1 MRIRIV
7 LALLLILAGTAALV
21 FAAGSDS
28 METRLGLLMTVVGAW
43 FLLMAGRFSR
53 RRLPQS
59 LRLYLSHANEGPS
72 GQSPVGLLLAG
83 LLITVGAIGLM
94 ARVGLRTSAELAL
107 ELLLLIVG
115 TSLFVNERRGHN

>member
-7 LALLLILAGTAALV
+7 LALLLILAGVAALV

-28 METRLGLLMTVVGAW
+28 TETRLGLLMTVVGAW
-43 FLLMAGRFSR
+43 FLLPGRFSR
-53 RRLPQS
+53 GRLLESP
-59 LRLYLSHANEGPS
+59 RLDLSSTKEGPS

-83 LLITVGAIGLM
+83 LLIAAGAIGLM
-94 ARVGLRTSAELAL
+94 ARVGLRTSAELGL

-115 TSLFVNERRGHN
+115 TSLFVNELRGLN